1 MLMKNVYMFQPNYST
16 SLPDGRISC
25 WLPYSVA
32 VLWSHAEQSEI
43 VKNNYNLAGIFFS
56 RTPVE
61 QVLERMDNPK
71 IAAFS
76 CYTWNWEYTKVVAKA
91 IKETY
96 PNCFILFGGPQVPED
111 PDRKAFFAN
120 HPYVDSV
127 ILGEGEE
134 AFLQTLLTV
143 HDNKVPDKII
153 KFPRMKELVSPSP
166 YASGIFERLI
176 SENPNIEWNT
186 TLETNRGCPYSC
198 TFCDWGSLTQSKVKC
213 FSEQRVL
220 SDIDWISKNK
230 IPNVFLADAN
240 FGILVERDM
249 RITKYLRN
257 VQNLTKYPNQ
267 VYVTWAKSFKKK
279 ETLDVIKEFYK
290 GSDYN
295 GLIISLQ
302 SMNIQT
308 LVDIKRSNFQLND
321 VENVTKEVNKIG
333 LRPTIELI
341 LGLPGETKET
351 WKSNYC
357 KILSLD
363 ASIGGTQSH
372 LLSVL
377 ENAELNN
384 SIQKKLHGI
393 EVVHVT
399 RTIAGMIPS
408 DNDILERE
416 EIVCATNTMPFDDLV
431 ESYVFT
437 YVTRMFYDIGWARII
452 INYLKKHTNLTLE
465 QLVYR
470 LEDALINGNGYMS
483 SEYRKVKTFFATY
496 MSNGEYEEEHAD
508 LINKV
513 TYVPIG
519 SLAEFYMNHDTVIEE
534 LQNIFD
540 VEYTGLDKE
549 VHNSLFEIQSAFM
562 YSAKKSY
569 PYVIDDTYGI
579 YEGAITDNVPQ
590 PSVLKVDYL
599 FDPIIETDAE
609 TIFMRLLH
617 NRKRGRSTTHITIE
631 RTDEKDVH

>member
-1 MLMKNVYMFQPNYST
+1 MFQPNYST
-16 SLPDGRISC
+16 LLPDGKISC
-25 WLPYSVA
+25 WLPYSAA
-32 VLWSHAEQSEI
+32 VLWTHAEQSEI
-43 VKNNYNLAGIFFS
+43 VKNNYNLADIFFS
-56 RTPVE
+56 RTAVE
-61 QVLERMDNPK
+61 QVLERMDNPR

-91 IKETY
+91 VKDAF
-96 PNCFILFGGPQVPED
+96 PDCLILFGGPQIPED
-111 PDRKAFFAN
+111 PDRKAFFKH

-134 AFLQTLLTV
+134 AFLQTLLAV
-143 HDNKVPDKII
+143 HNNTQPDKII
-153 KFPRMKELVSPSP
+153 KFPRMKELASPSP

-198 TFCDWGSLTQSKVKC
+198 TFCDWGSLTESKVKC

-220 SDIDWISKNK
+220 SDIDWLSKHK
-230 IPNVFLADAN
+230 IHSVFLADAN

-257 VQNLTKYPNQ
+257 VQNLTEYPNK

-290 GSDYN
+290 GSDFH

-372 LLSVL
+372 LLTVL

-384 SIQKKLHGI
+384 SMQKKLHGI
-393 EVVHVT
+393 EVVHVP

-437 YVTRMFYDIGWARII
+437 YVTTMFYDIGWARII

-470 LEDALINGNGYMS
+470 LEYALINGNGYMS
-483 SEYRKVKTFFATY
+483 SEYHKIKTFFATY
-496 MSNGEYEEEHAD
+496 MSNGEYKEEHAD
-508 LINKV
+508 LINKA
-513 TYVPIG
+513 TNIPIG
-519 SLAEFYMNHDTVIEE
+519 SLAGFYMNHDTVIEE
-534 LQNIFD
+534 LQSIFD

-549 VHNSLFEIQSAFM
+549 VHSSLFEIQSAFM
-562 YSAKKSY
+562 YSDKKSY

-579 YEGAITDNVPQ
+579 YEGATTDNVLQ

-599 FDPIIETDAE
+599 FDPITETDAE
-609 TIFMRLLH
+609 TIFMRLLY
-617 NRKRGRSTTHITIE
+617 NRKRGRSNAHITVE
-631 RTDEKDVH
+631 KTYEKDVH